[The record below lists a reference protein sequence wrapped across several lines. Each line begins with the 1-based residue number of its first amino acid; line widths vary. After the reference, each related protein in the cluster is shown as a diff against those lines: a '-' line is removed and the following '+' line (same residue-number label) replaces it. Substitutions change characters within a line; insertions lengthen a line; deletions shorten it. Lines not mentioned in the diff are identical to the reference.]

1 LKYGNG
7 SYGIWDSIFGVSL
20 NLHRFS
26 AIPFLCTYYIKVLS
40 SQNISQ
46 ITIVMSSAYTG
57 QKPRLHLSEI
67 INMSVGFFGIQFGWD
82 LQRANMGRIY
92 ENLGANPDEVP
103 ILFLAAPLTG
113 LIVQPIIGYMSDRTW
128 HPKWGRRRP
137 YFMLGAILSSI
148 ALLFMPHSSA
158 LWMAAGLLWILD
170 TCGNIAMEP
179 FRAFVTDKLPDSQV
193 NRGFIMQSL
202 MIGLGGSI
210 ASALPWIMRN
220 AFNVAN
226 TAEPGFIPEN
236 VKWSFYIGAFFFV
249 SSVLYTV
256 FTTKEYPPSD
266 SGFKQKVS
274 GSNSGFVGGVR
285 EIMHALTNMP
295 PRMRIISLVQFFT
308 WPGLFLMWFYYTTA
322 VAVNVFGGKD
332 ASDPVY
338 AEGADFG
345 SLTLSY
351 YSVITFLFALVL
363 PSIAD
368 KLGRKLTHSL
378 CLLCG
383 ALGMISVSWVTDKYM
398 LFACMTGVG
407 VAWASILSMP
417 YAMLS
422 GVLPKDKVGVYMG
435 IFNFFI
441 VLPEIIASLGFGWLM
456 KNVLSNDRLL
466 AVQMGGGLMILAAL
480 VCYFCIR
487 ESRNEKID
495 EVLAT
500 ELEISEQRPV

>member
-1 LKYGNG
+1 M
-7 SYGIWDSIFGVSL
+7 IVM
-20 NLHRFS
+20 
-26 AIPFLCTYYIKVLS
+26 
-40 SQNISQ
+40 QNIS
-46 ITIVMSSAYTG
+46 VS
-57 QKPRLHLSEI
+57 KPRLSIVEI

-113 LIVQPIIGYMSDRTW
+113 LLVQPIIGYLSDNTW

-137 YFMLGAILSSI
+137 YFMIGAILSSI
-148 ALLFMPHSSA
+148 ALIAMPHSSA
-158 LWMAAGLLWILD
+158 LWMAAGLLWVLD
-170 TCGNIAMEP
+170 VFGNVSMEP

-220 AFNVAN
+220 VFKLQN
-226 TAEPGFIPEN
+226 TAAIGEIPQN
-236 VKWSFYIGAFFFV
+236 VQWSFYLGAFFFLA
-249 SSVLYTV
+249 SVLYTV
-256 FTTKEYPPSD
+256 FTTREYSPEELGIKKD
-266 SGFKQKVS
+266 EEKKGGFSAGVS
-274 GSNSGFVGGVR
+274 
-285 EIMHALTNMP
+285 EILHALSNMP
-295 PRMRIISLVQFFT
+295 KRMQIVSLVQFFT

-351 YSVITFLFALVL
+351 YSVVTFLFALVL
-363 PSIAD
+363 PFIAD
-368 KLGRKLTHSL
+368 KLGRKLTHAL
-378 CLLCG
+378 CLLAG
-383 ALGMISVSWVTDKYM
+383 AVGLISVAWVQNKYM
-398 LFACMTGVG
+398 LYVSMTGVG
-407 VAWASILSMP
+407 IAWASILSMP

-422 GVLPKDKVGVYMG
+422 GSLPKEKVGIYMG

-456 KNVLSNDRLL
+456 RNVLNNDRLL
-466 AVQMGGGLMILAAL
+466 AVQIGGGLMILAAIICFL
-480 VCYFCIR
+480 FV
-487 ESRNEKID
+487 K
-495 EVLAT
+495 
-500 ELEISEQRPV
+500 EQRQRL